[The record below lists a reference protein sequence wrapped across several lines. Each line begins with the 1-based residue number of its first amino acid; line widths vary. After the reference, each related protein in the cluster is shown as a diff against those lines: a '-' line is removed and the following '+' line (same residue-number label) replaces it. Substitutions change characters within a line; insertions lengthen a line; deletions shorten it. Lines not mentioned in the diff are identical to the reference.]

1 MASKHECRSALLV
14 IIEFTS
20 CSDNHFSSDNNKFKR
35 LTNRIAK
42 DGKWALNNTIGRKNK
57 IGNCYLYVTLW
68 RELYVYRNIH
78 TCWQRYIYVCS
89 CVCNGEKWKQH
100 KYPPS
105 LGEILTYDIPITFF
119 LMK

>member
-20 CSDNHFSSDNNKFKR
+20 CSDNHFSSDNKFKR

-78 TCWQRYIYVCS
+78 TCWQRYIYI
-89 CVCNGEKWKQH
+89 CVHVSVMVKSGNNINIPLHWG
-100 KYPPS
+100 KY
-105 LGEILTYDIPITFF
+105 
-119 LMK
+119 